1 MLDLRYI
8 LEHTDEARR
17 RLARRGEGA
26 VERFDEIGPLGRERG
41 ALIRELD
48 EKRSVL
54 KTGSRELGGLQKK
67 DPAGAFEARRAEL
80 KLLSAGIK
88 DGEARLDGIEK
99 RISEILLH
107 IPNLPHDSVP
117 DGLDESS
124 NRVESVWGEA
134 PRFDFEPL
142 AHWDIGERLGIIDFE
157 RAAKVSGARF
167 AVLRGAGSLMER
179 ALIQLMMDV
188 HTREHGY
195 LEVIPPFMV
204 SSASMTGT
212 GQLPKFA
219 QESFRVEGADLFL
232 VPTAEVPVTNLH
244 ADEILEGDML
254 PLRYCAWTPCFR
266 SEAGSYGKDVRG
278 LIRQHQF
285 NKVELVK
292 FSKPEESYR
301 DLDLLVQDAAS
312 ILKRLG
318 LHHRIVTLCAGDMGF
333 SAAKCYDIEVWLPS
347 QKRFREIS
355 SCSNCEDFQARR
367 AGIRYRPEK
376 GARPRLV
383 HTMNGS
389 ALAVGR
395 TMIAVLEQHQQ
406 ADGTVIVPEALR
418 PYMGGLDRIR

>member
-8 LEHTDEARR
+8 LEHADEARR
-17 RLARRGEGA
+17 RLIRRGEGA
-26 VERFDEIGPLGRERG
+26 VERFDEIGPLGQERG

-54 KTGSRELGGLQKK
+54 KTGSKELGGLQKRASA
-67 DPAGAFEARRAEL
+67 DAFEARRAEL
-80 KLLSAGIK
+80 KELSAGIK
-88 DGEARLDGIEK
+88 EGESRLDGIEK
-99 RISEILLH
+99 KIAEILLH
-107 IPNLPHDSVP
+107 VPNLPHDSVP

-134 PRFDFEPL
+134 PTFDFEPL
-142 AHWDIGERLGIIDFE
+142 AHWDLGERLGIIDFG

-167 AVLRGAGSLMER
+167 AVLQGAGSLLER

-195 LEVIPPFMV
+195 CEVIPPFMV

-244 ADEILEGDML
+244 ADEILDGHML

-301 DLDLLVQDAAS
+301 DLDLMVQDAAA

-333 SAAKCYDIEVWLPS
+333 SAAKCFDIEVWLPS
-347 QKRFREIS
+347 QNRFREIS

-367 AGIRYRPEK
+367 ARIRYRPDK

-406 ADGTVIVPEALR
+406 RDGTVVVPEALR
-418 PYMGGLDRIR
+418 PYMGGLDRIS